1 MDKKIESH
9 AHLNTILEL
18 ISSLDSLDCEYF
30 GSLTLDSELIAQR
43 ATELWALLTQFEKDV
58 SQLTLVCVNQVNLN
72 LNSCLEMM

>member
-30 GSLTLDSELIAQR
+30 GRLTLDSELIAQR

-58 SQLTLVCVNQVNLN
+58 SQLTLVSVNQVNLN

>member
-30 GSLTLDSELIAQR
+30 GRLTLDSEFIAQR

-58 SQLTLVCVNQVNLN
+58 SQLTLVSVNQVNLN